1 MRKIIVSLIV
11 FSFIVLAGC
20 SETQDPV
27 KVYNRGAQAYN
38 NGDYIEAVGMF
49 KLALQSY
56 REYSLPMI
64 GLAKCHLHFAQDDI
78 QQGNKVAA
86 NKDIEE
92 ALYWINQAINAD
104 PANQD
109 ALETKTKI
117 LKFRS
122 EL

>member
-11 FSFIVLAGC
+11 LSIIVLAGC

-64 GLAKCHLHFAQDDI
+64 GLAKCYLHFAQDDI
-78 QQGNKVAA
+78 QEGNKVAA

-104 PANQD
+104 PANND
-109 ALETKTKI
+109 ALETKQKI